1 MANDQLLIKY
11 PKYKFRKRLVFFQ
24 LGEPSRTKIKKY
36 QDLNTEIDSLVQEI
50 NNRHETDGWR
60 PIIYIKEHK
69 SPATLLAFNRLAHF
83 CLVSSLHD
91 GMNLV
96 AKEYISS
103 RVDNDGVLILSRFTG
118 AARELEEALLVNP
131 YSVQDIAETIRAAI
145 EMQPQQRRE
154 KMTKLRERVREY
166 NVYRWAA
173 DIIAAMV
180 EIK

>member
-1 MANDQLLIKY
+1 
-11 PKYKFRKRLVFFQ
+11 
-24 LGEPSRTKIKKY
+24 
-36 QDLNTEIDSLVQEI
+36 
-50 NNRHETDGWR
+50 
-60 PIIYIKEHK
+60 
-69 SPATLLAFNRLAHF
+69 
-83 CLVSSLHD
+83 
-91 GMNLV
+91 MNLV